1 MYTGHLFIVTFALLV
16 SSAASE
22 DYILTNINGKS
33 MSMSTDDLCTKA
45 GFVKNSKPNPLKPAD
60 PTTTFKSNNYTTTP
74 SPTLGPTHEASTTG
88 NGMSTTDIVLT
99 VLGVTAGVLL
109 LAFLGNYFY
118 KKQKIQ

>member
-74 SPTLGPTHEASTTG
+74 SPTLGPTHEASTG